1 MVIKTTLS
9 KDLFVR
15 LSILRHIQRPTFY
28 VYALLAAGLTVYTY
42 TQGRP
47 IVFLFM
53 GWIPLGLYLFLG
65 VISAIRASRMKD
77 APYFL
82 PTEYNIT
89 DDGVAISSARG
100 ESNLEWKHF
109 EGWREMVSTYVL
121 VLEGGAI
128 LAIPQDS
135 VPPHKRDEFE
145 DLLRKNIDERGSDEA
160 TGD

>member
-1 MVIKTTLS
+1 MVINTTLS
-9 KDLFVR
+9 RDLFIR

-65 VISAIRASRMKD
+65 VISAIRASRIKD

-82 PTEYNIT
+82 PTGYDIT
-89 DDGVAISSARG
+89 DDGVAINSARG
-100 ESNLEWKHF
+100 ESHLEWKHF
-109 EGWREMVSTYVL
+109 ESWHEMVNTYVL

-128 LAIPQDS
+128 LAIPQAS

-145 DLLRKNIDERGSDEA
+145 DLLRTHIDQQER
-160 TGD
+160 